1 MYTPL
6 RWPEIP
12 NMMCWLQG
20 LSGDQAELAAAP
32 VPTAAEPT
40 DMASPPGRPSMG
52 VDSLGSGASERSQEQ
67 WPQQPPAGEHLE
79 DWPILREGEG
89 GKLVRHPL
97 LTACKT
103 WLWHHGSPSSDLGLC
118 LHSSPDGRKLPV
130 HLFVDRCAHI
140 DMMRSKHATCLLKAK

>member
-1 MYTPL
+1 MV
-6 RWPEIP
+6 
-12 NMMCWLQG
+12 MCWLQG
-20 LSGDQAELAAAP
+20 LSDDQAARAAAP
-32 VPTAAEPT
+32 SPHAAGPT
-40 DMASPPGRPSMG
+40 DTASLPGRPSMG
-52 VDSLGSGASERSQEQ
+52 ADSLGSGASEPSQDK
-67 WPQQPPAGEHLE
+67 WPQQSPVGEHLD

-103 WLWHHGSPSSDLGLC
+103 SLWHHGSPRSDLGLC